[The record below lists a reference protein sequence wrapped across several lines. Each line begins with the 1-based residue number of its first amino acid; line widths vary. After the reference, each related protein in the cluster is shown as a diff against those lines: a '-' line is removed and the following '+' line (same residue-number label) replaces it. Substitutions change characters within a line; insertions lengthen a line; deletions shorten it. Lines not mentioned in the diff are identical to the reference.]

1 MITPHS
7 YQNGYHQILQIASV
21 GKYVEK
27 REPLYIVSG
36 NINWYNRCGK
46 HYGAFSQ
53 EKKKKLKQNYSM
65 VKHVHPW
72 VYIRKKQKH

>member
-36 NINWYNRCGK
+36 NINWCNHKGK
-46 HYGAFSQ
+46 QYGAFSK
-53 EKKKKLKQNYSM
+53 EKKKKENTKTKLLYG
-65 VKHVHPW
+65 PA
-72 VYIRKKQKH
+72 